1 MSEPG
6 SHAIPAITPANALQQ
21 FCHSQIMQVAAGLLR
36 QAHPHRGVHE
46 ARKGIRRLRSV
57 IALGAP
63 RFGDAAD
70 KIDRALQRVGRGL
83 SKLRDAHVAVELA
96 RKKAREPI
104 DATQHAVWQRII
116 EMLVFA
122 RSRVLHEAREAD
134 ADFLR
139 RRQRVAAIAQAISAL
154 HWDKLDA
161 ATLRAQLVYTEKR
174 AARAARRC
182 DKKPD
187 LQHLHTLRKRL
198 RRRRMQITA
207 LATILDPSA
216 AKFTLDGAVTT
227 SAEFR
232 GIVASHVRTLRLIAQ
247 KVDEIGAVLDAGLL
261 RLAVRRLP
269 QCQHRSAAL
278 ALLRPPSGNSGTT
291 NRSQAQDVE
300 QPT

>member
-1 MSEPG
+1 MSQSG
-6 SHAIPAITPANALQQ
+6 SQAIPSISPANALQQ
-21 FCHSQIMQVAAGLLR
+21 FCRAQIMLVAAGLRR

-70 KIDRALQRVGRGL
+70 KIDRALQRAGRGL

-104 DATQHAVWQRII
+104 EAPLRALWQRII

-139 RRQRVAAIAQAISAL
+139 RRQRVAGIAQAISAL
-154 HWDKLDA
+154 RWDELDA
-161 ATLRAQLVYTEKR
+161 ATLRAQLVYSEKR
-174 AARAARRC
+174 AVRAARRC

-187 LQHLHTLRKRL
+187 MQHLHTLRKRL
-198 RRRRMQITA
+198 RRQRMQITA

-216 AKFTLDGAVTT
+216 AKVTLDGAVTT
-227 SAEFR
+227 SVEFR
-232 GIVASHVRTLRLIAQ
+232 GIVASRVRTLRQIAQ

-261 RLAVRRLP
+261 RVAVRRLP
-269 QCQHRSAAL
+269 QSQHRSAAL
-278 ALLRPPSGNSGTT
+278 ALLKPSGNSGTV
-291 NRSQAQDVE
+291 NRSQEQDVE
-300 QPT
+300 QPS